1 MPERSDAYQLPSWP
15 KTLIDRSLW
24 NSTMADL
31 DERLKTREAL
41 EASFESLKAQGIQAS
56 LDYIQVNVAPQL
68 ANLKTSID
76 LAQEQIDQII
86 VGGKAPDTL
95 KFGGKEPSYYATAQ
109 GLSDGLAEKVPSTRK
124 VNGKELSGDV
134 ELGKGDVGLGNANN
148 TADKDKPVSDAQQ
161 LALDAVAQAAATSAS
176 TKASRRNRHLNP
188 GFQVSQERAAGSV
201 VDVSSPMY
209 IFDGV
214 TFGAT
219 GGGTVSC
226 LKSGKRTPGGSPF
239 RARGVVSIADAAL
252 AAADIYN
259 FNFPIEGVDVA
270 DFEFG
275 TANARPF
282 TWRAVVS
289 LPAGNWGVSFCNQAA
304 TRSFVKMFTILPAE
318 AGNDK
323 LISLTVPGDTVG
335 TWIKDETGVGIWCR
349 LAVAFGSNFVTA
361 QEGIWSAGN
370 FCGTAA
376 QTNGMAERL
385 NAFEVADIGFFMGSV
400 LPEWELPEYKDAL
413 QACRRY
419 YRICGRN
426 VYSTGHGS
434 YGGAL
439 ASFDISDMRGSPNV
453 QGFAQAGYGG
463 FPSPVNVG
471 INVNNS
477 QKRAHIFCAA
487 QAPAD
492 SGAEFIMIINS
503 RL

>member
-1 MPERSDAYQLPSWP
+1 MG
-15 KTLIDRSLW
+15 
-24 NSTMADL
+24 DL
-31 DERLKTREAL
+31 DARLLTVEARA
-41 EASFESLKAQGIQAS
+41 ASFSELEAQGIQAS
-56 LDYIQVNVAPQL
+56 LDYIQENVAPQL
-68 ANLKTSID
+68 VTLKTSID
-76 LAQEQIDQII
+76 LAQAQIDQII
-86 VGGKAPDTL
+86 IGGKAPDTL
-95 KFGGKEPSYYATAQ
+95 KFGGKEPSFYATAQ
-109 GLSDGLAEKVPSTRK
+109 ALSEGLAEKVPNTRK
-124 VNGKELSGDV
+124 VNGKALSGDI
-134 ELGKGDVGLGNANN
+134 ELGKGDVGLGNVNN
-148 TADKDKPVSDAQQ
+148 TADKDKPVSEAQQ
-161 LALDAVAQAAATSAS
+161 LALEAVAQAAATSAS

-188 GFQVSQERAAGSV
+188 GFQVSQERAAGTV

-239 RARGVVSIADAAL
+239 RARGVVSVADAAL

-282 TWRAVVS
+282 TWRAVVN

-304 TRSFVKMFTILPAE
+304 TRSYVKMFTVLPAE

-335 TWIKDETGVGIWCR
+335 TWIKDETGVGVWCR
-349 LAVAFGSNFVTA
+349 LAVAFGSNFVAA

-376 QTNGMAERL
+376 QTNGIAERL
-385 NAFEVADIGFFMGSV
+385 NAFEVADIGFYMGSV
-400 LPEWELPEYKDAL
+400 LPEWELPEYKDVL
-413 QACRRY
+413 RACRRL
-419 YRICGRN
+419 YRVVGAN

-434 YGGAL
+434 YGGCIVN
-439 ASFDISDMRGSPNV
+439 FDVSDMRGAPSIQAFAQNNFG
-453 QGFAQAGYGG
+453 GFPGAQAGL
-463 FPSPVNVG
+463 N
-471 INVNNS
+471 IQNS
-477 QKRAHIFCAA
+477 QKRVWLSPNG

-492 SGAEFIMIINS
+492 SGAELIAIVNS